1 MQISALFYASHAV
14 PACSG
19 LSNLKPDEGTEESQ
33 IDWWQ
38 FGSLRT
44 TAETSTRRRSVD
56 MVFAG
61 NSFYNGGVVISGCL
75 DDVYT
80 TIGFKYINT
89 EDGSSWYEE
98 LSEEM
103 YFTVGDGITGFE
115 MPCQLFPEDDGTY
128 ICKLAFKHGDQWY
141 DVREELSYLG
151 DLTVTVSGNDLTFG
165 FVDKGLRLQA
175 DFIGFPGEVVR
186 GQSTRLEVR
195 FKAAKEAV
203 DTDVIPT
210 IITEGGRELWRQSA
224 KHLKLDLNGTD
235 TIIWDEAFT
244 PATRR
249 GTYMLTLR
257 DNDGND
263 LIDPFKINVVNST
276 GVDEVGAEEEGAE
289 YFTVDGLPLRGEPEP
304 GRIVIRRAG
313 GRTDKIV
320 IGR

>member
-1 MQISALFYASHAV
+1 
-14 PACSG
+14 
-19 LSNLKPDEGTEESQ
+19 
-33 IDWWQ
+33 
-38 FGSLRT
+38 
-44 TAETSTRRRSVD
+44 

-61 NSFYNGGVVISGCL
+61 NSFYNGGVVTSGCL
-75 DDVYT
+75 DNVCT
-80 TIGFKYINT
+80 IIGFKYINT
-89 EDGSSWYEE
+89 ADGSSWYEE

-115 MPCQLFPEDDGTY
+115 MPCQLFPEEDGTY

-224 KHLKLDLNGTD
+224 KHLKLELNGTD

-289 YFTVDGLPLRGEPEP
+289 YFTIDGIPLRGEPEP

-320 IGR
+320 TGR